1 MLAYQISVGNELLIG
16 DTVNTN
22 VSWIGQRLTERG
34 IRTAKALTVPDQLDA
49 ILLALE
55 EALDRADL
63 VILTGGLGPTHDDLT
78 KDALLRHFDV
88 GLVRHEPTLERIRRM
103 FSQRGIPFSVSNE
116 AQADVPTNCT
126 VLENRHGTAPGMW
139 FDLDGR
145 ILVVLPGVPRE
156 MKGLMTDTVL
166 PKLESLVGAN
176 TLVTRYFQIS
186 GIGESTL
193 SDLVIGDVGGM
204 LGADLELA
212 YLPHSHGITL
222 RLTSYAGESAD
233 LARLTDHIR
242 TRAAAYIHSD
252 LPDTELERS
261 VVDAAMAKGLRLAT
275 AESCTGGWLANL
287 ITNISGSS
295 AMFLGGVVAYDN
307 SVKSGLLDV
316 PESMLL
322 AHGAVSREVALHMA
336 KSVAQRLGADI
347 GLSTT
352 GIAGPTGGTDDKP
365 VGLVW
370 IGFWSE
376 QAHFAVQARFFRDR
390 VLNKER
396 SAKVAL
402 EIARRQM
409 LGIAGLPYDLK
420 AEPA

>member
-1 MLAYQISVGNELLIG
+1 
-16 DTVNTN
+16 
-22 VSWIGQRLTERG
+22 
-34 IRTAKALTVPDQLDA
+34 
-49 ILLALE
+49 
-55 EALDRADL
+55 
-63 VILTGGLGPTHDDLT
+63 
-78 KDALLRHFDV
+78 
-88 GLVRHEPTLERIRRM
+88 
-103 FSQRGIPFSVSNE
+103 
-116 AQADVPTNCT
+116 
-126 VLENRHGTAPGMW
+126 
-139 FDLDGR
+139 
-145 ILVVLPGVPRE
+145 
-156 MKGLMTDTVL
+156 
-166 PKLESLVGAN
+166 
-176 TLVTRYFQIS
+176 LVTRYFQIS

-204 LGADLELA
+204 LGRDLELA

-261 VVDAAMAKGLRLAT
+261 VVDAAMGKGLRLAT

-370 IGFWSE
+370 IGFWSQ